1 MDGLYDLY
9 GEIPSRNGWFIRYP
23 YRKSPRT
30 QPGVVSFHPIFG
42 SVWGGQSRTAM
53 RGFPKRALSCQM
65 DMVNIWCLVL
75 MVFMPIYV
83 HLGWYDEYD
92 EMFCLLKTK
101 PVINHEYIGMIR
113 DLQHATGDHVLSMPF
128 PSESGC
134 SFPSNQPEWPGGSMG
149 KSYCHG
155 CGPGESVPA
164 SGKPHKK
171 TVVAMPM

>member
-1 MDGLYDLY
+1 MDDL
-9 GEIPSRNGWFIRYP
+9 SYP
-23 YRKSPRT
+23 YCRKPPRT

-42 SVWGGQSRTAM
+42 SIWDGQSQ
-53 RGFPKRALSCQM
+53 L
-65 DMVNIWCLVL
+65 
-75 MVFMPIYV
+75 
-83 HLGWYDEYD
+83 DEPPSVDTLLWVTTDETSMAVGLENSNEGVPETSFELPNGHD

-101 PVINHEYIGMIR
+101 PVINHEYIGMIQ